1 MLRRT
6 GFLAVLLSIFAL
18 LAFQVTPA
26 FAHHKDTHEGGQSA
40 QTDDGG
46 RDHDGDADSSS
57 STSYTEDNDTNDNN
71 TPNNFADDGDNYHPS
86 GKDRS
91 VENGGSGNQGNSES
105 DPDDDGRGPDRTN
118 GGPDKPNGSGGD
130 DLADQDGNNGCGNDD
145 DFEDDNEGWCGKP
158 NESTTVAGSSES
170 ICVGGAMAH
179 GKTCDDTVEG
189 TSIEDDSVQG
199 GTVGASGDLEEREDE
214 VVAASGDTDSVLGTI
229 FRRAA
234 PTAGAPA
241 TVAAAGAVAAAA
253 GALPFTGA
261 GLAPMAL
268 IGLGMIGAGAVAIR
282 RTR

>member
-26 FAHHKDTHEGGQSA
+26 FAHHGDTHEGGQSA
-40 QTDDGG
+40 QTDDGA
-46 RDHDGDADSSS
+46 RDQDGDADSSS
-57 STSYTEDNDTNDNN
+57 STSYTEDNDRNDNN
-71 TPNNFADDGDNYHPS
+71 TPNNRVDGDNYHPS

-105 DPDDDGRGPDRTN
+105 DPDDDGRGQDRTN

-158 NESTTVAGSSES
+158 NETTTVAGASES
-170 ICVGGAMAH
+170 ICVEGGAMAH
-179 GKTCDDTVEG
+179 GKVCDDTVEG
-189 TSIEDDSVQG
+189 ASVEGDTVQS
-199 GTVGASGDLEEREDE
+199 GTADVAGELEVREDA
-214 VVAASGDTDSVLGTI
+214 VAAASADTDSVLGTI
-229 FRRAA
+229 FRRAT
-234 PTAGAPA
+234 PT
-241 TVAAAGAVAAAA
+241 TVAAAGAAAAPA
-253 GALPFTGA
+253 GVLPFTGA
-261 GLAPMAL
+261 AL
-268 IGLGMIGAGAVAIR
+268 IPAALLGLGMIGAGALAIR